1 MRKTENGL
9 VSSQLVDLIHLD
21 TLYDKSPYLSS
32 VSSKVFHFC
41 MVLRRS
47 GYLFGRDDSFW
58 FSDLSEGNYT
68 STSNQVEKWTSEG
81 RSLEML
87 VFESSLISA
96 LVSALTSVLPAL
108 LLLALSRQL
117 WTIRWTIT
125 RDKDCKLPLPE
136 GSMGWP
142 LVGETFHW
150 LFQVRLPTSKEVTL
164 QYVNWKHPSF
174 LRFIFD
180 YALF

>member
-1 MRKTENGL
+1 
-9 VSSQLVDLIHLD
+9 
-21 TLYDKSPYLSS
+21 
-32 VSSKVFHFC
+32 
-41 MVLRRS
+41 
-47 GYLFGRDDSFW
+47 
-58 FSDLSEGNYT
+58 
-68 STSNQVEKWTSEG
+68 
-81 RSLEML
+81 ML
-87 VFESSLISA
+87 VFESSLITA

-150 LFQVRLPTSKEVTL
+150 LFQVRLPIFYEVTL
-164 QYVNWKHPSF
+164 EKSIGKLHHFLLIFGLFVSF
-174 LRFIFD
+174 SEYFGKISLVGLHICGLNSV
-180 YALF
+180 Y